1 MRVVLAEKELE
12 YTLVQVNPY
21 QPPPE
26 FLAISPLRKMPA
38 FVDTSL
44 PEPNAFSDSSVICD
58 YIEHK
63 YPNPPV
69 YPQEP
74 YARARALWFEEYA
87 DSQMAANIVRPFFFE
102 RIVKKLIGQQTDE
115 SVCEAAKA
123 KHLPEVCDY
132 LEKELGRGEYFAGN
146 AFFDCRYRGRIHVR
160 EPASRRRK
168 CGCGALAKFG
178 RFRAA
183 HHRTAVIQGV
193 DRRGNAVRSA
203 VPQRGLS
210 FHTPA
215 RDHLVQCLH
224 NSGERNGKVKVAA
237 RNMEVHRIREE

>member
-1 MRVVLAEKELE
+1 MALIVYGGSVSPFVRKVRVVLAEKELE

-26 FLAISPLRKMPA
+26 FIAISPLRKMPA

-44 PEPNAFSDSSVICD
+44 PEPNALSDSSVICD

-63 YPNPPV
+63 YPKPPV

-102 RIVKKLIGQQTDE
+102 RVVKKLIGQQTDE
-115 SVCEAAKA
+115 SVCETAKA
-123 KHLPEVCDY
+123 KQLPEVCDY

-146 AFFDCRYRGRIHVR
+146 AFSIADIAVGTMFVNLHHAGESVDVARWPNLAAFAQRITAR
-160 EPASRRRK
+160 PSFK
-168 CGCGALAKFG
+168 ALIEEETPLVQ
-178 RFRAA
+178 RFRSAA
-183 HHRTAVIQGV
+183 
-193 DRRGNAVRSA
+193 
-203 VPQRGLS
+203 
-210 FHTPA
+210 
-215 RDHLVQCLH
+215 
-224 NSGERNGKVKVAA
+224 
-237 RNMEVHRIREE
+237 